1 MKDNSD
7 EISSIIGPGGQNVA
21 AGKEINQQITTVVG
35 GMDTI
40 INLLVS
46 MREELSTMHGGL
58 GVVRG
63 EVSLIEEDVRRA
75 HVERADMIETVNGL
89 KGLVN
94 TIREGIYPQ
103 WLRWVMVSLAGIA
116 IIIATL
122 TWVRAN
128 SQFNVDWLAT
138 GIYFFIIAITLAH
151 IATLFFVIRLW
162 AILKGNL
169 REAVDRLVDD
179 RIHSTVT
186 ELEKR
191 IENAK
196 YQNVRQGDG
205 VDGS

>member
-1 MKDNSD
+1 
-7 EISSIIGPGGQNVA
+7 
-21 AGKEINQQITTVVG
+21 
-35 GMDTI
+35 
-40 INLLVS
+40 
-46 MREELSTMHGGL
+46 MHGGL